1 MSKDCFSPED
11 IQRAER
17 LLQAEVKKC
26 ELDIETVKKE
36 LEELRKPKGFFASSN
51 KKEIKAAEERLLQLE
66 RRLIDLQAMTAE
78 EFLSARK
85 AEEKMQGVKKV
96 GSGILNFA
104 GDMILGAGKAIP
116 IPGTGVIGKALGG
129 ALKNLGKKI
138 ND

>member
-66 RRLIDLQAMTAE
+66 RRLIDLQAMT
-78 EFLSARK
+78 EFQSVRK

-104 GDMILGAGKAIP
+104 GDMIQGAGKAIP
-116 IPGTGVIGKALGG
+116 ILGTGVIGKALGG